1 MNREKKRRKYAY
13 RSVPHEIQG
22 DINEFVICLALN
34 LMHLLYVPSS
44 FSRYFF
50 DKATQN
56 KLQCIFSS
64 HSVHFKFSNCF
75 QNCNNYFCVIL
86 VIFFI
91 GILK

>member
-56 KLQCIFSS
+56 KLQCIFPLI
-64 HSVHFKFSNCF
+64 VFILNF
-75 QNCNNYFCVIL
+75 QIVSRTAII
-86 VIFFI
+86 IFV
-91 GILK
+91 